1 MSSFRPYPHTPKPPL
16 HHRVF
21 FWLGAALFASG
32 ILKIE
37 KLIEE

>member
-1 MSSFRPYPHTPKPPL
+1 MSSFRPYSHTPKPPL
-16 HHRVF
+16 YDCIL
-21 FWLGAALFASG
+21 FWLGAVLFASG